1 MVTRRRPSA
10 PVVGDEPPRILPT
23 VWHSWSPEAD
33 GACVVALRHYLER
46 MDEMAAG
53 GTHPPELLAE
63 LMLEV
68 YLAATQE
75 RRGTA
80 VSYAG

>member
-1 MVTRRRPSA
+1 MVTRRRPSP

-53 GTHPPELLAE
+53 VQHPPDVLAQ
-63 LMLEV
+63 LMLQV
-68 YLAATQE
+68 YLRATQE
-75 RRGTA
+75 RRGTLE
-80 VSYAG
+80 SYAG